1 MKNNMKYY
9 TRILAVL
16 LFIFFVINVCS
27 AQDSSVNNQEVSDTC
42 IDKTLWYEVGKSVRN
57 VINHNNLLIEK
68 DMLLNSTLRQ
78 EKLKY
83 VMLNKVLD
91 ESETLIQKQY
101 YDIVDLQKIT
111 NEQQEIIDR
120 NRKRNIVLYSAIGTL
135 ITIIVIK

>member
-1 MKNNMKYY
+1 MKYY

-16 LFIFFVINVCS
+16 LLFTFSVINTSS
-27 AQDSSVNNQEVSDTC
+27 AQDSSVNNEEVSDTC
-42 IDKTLWYEVGKSVRN
+42 IDKTLWYEVGKSVKN

-83 VMLNKVLD
+83 VMLNRVLD

-101 YDIVDLQKIT
+101 YDIVDLQNIT
-111 NEQQEIIDR
+111 KEQQEIIDR
-120 NRKRNIVLYSAIGTL
+120 NRRRNIVLYSAIGAL